1 MPTSI
6 NKEEIRKLMIEGA
19 QLIEVLSAQEYE
31 REHLPE
37 ARPLPLQEINQDTPA
52 ELRRDVP
59 VIVYCYDARMR
70 LKPPSR
76 VAARKPWFRAGF

>member
-37 ARPLPLQEINQDTPA
+37 ARPLPLQEINQDTTA

-59 VIVYCYDARMR
+59 VIVYCYDAQ
-70 LKPPSR
+70 
-76 VAARKPWFRAGF
+76 